1 MKRNKL
7 RRVTATALLLS
18 FALPQCAQAAA
29 PTVETD
35 ETVYI
40 NMDYYGAPTNTRI
53 VKGVNLNGHTEF
65 TDFGDYKD
73 VYNMSTFDEP
83 ALKDDSVYWK
93 LNTDKNRFYY
103 ECIPNDTVN
112 IQMPWNF
119 DVSYKLNGVPVEA
132 DQCAGASGTIQMDIH
147 AVPNTY
153 ASDYYK
159 NNMML
164 VCATGIDMS
173 KALSIDGPC

>member
-83 ALKDDSVYWK
+83 TLKEDSVYWK

-132 DQCAGASGTIQMDIH
+132 DQCAGASVFMET
-147 AVPNTY
+147 AFFRR
-153 ASDYYK
+153 SR
-159 NNMML
+159 
-164 VCATGIDMS
+164 
-173 KALSIDGPC
+173 